1 MCNGKI
7 DPKAIEAASEFL
19 SHPESRHRK
28 EGNVQSDLE
37 ALLRAFEVGTLESH
51 YSTRDG
57 EADIYLPNRQTIIEV
72 KAYPLAETPDKP
84 QQGKSSESPRMQ
96 LNRYITSEIDRELT
110 ITPPDDEGFVHDDW
124 HGILT
129 DGRNW
134 HVYKYPHRWGSEGR
148 EYCPPKRFTNEA
160 KSLAEFLHSL
170 LAARSIGKNWIPGDP
185 GYLFVSMKEQL
196 DELYQELPEAA
207 RNTTATKFSL
217 WHDMMKTSGMVPN
230 DEEGQKRLF
239 VAHSFLIA
247 TVRFV
252 SHSLFSSQEERNLD
266 FALRDGFASWVLD
279 FTRGRKWAEEL
290 FEMVKNYDWRRREED
305 VLRSLYHHIVHKLDR
320 KLFGEFYT
328 PDWLA
333 GLMVEEVLDDEWI
346 DRAINAALY
355 AMRDGGSVRG
365 IGVLDPTC
373 GSGTFLYHAAQRLLS
388 APGMEKL
395 PSVKKAD
402 IVTQLVNGMD
412 IHPVA
417 VELARINL
425 ERTLPA
431 PPSEGASA
439 YRIHLGDSLQSDSD
453 RTGLFSH
460 TEEHLQLTTPQ
471 GRGVKEPMFLV
482 KSSRFADDMRL
493 MVDSAEAGKP
503 LPEFLTN
510 SMNECATQE
519 LRECHRALGD
529 IIREEGNSVWTW
541 YAINVSAP
549 YLLELRKIDRVV
561 ANLPW
566 VKLSDIQVEERR
578 KKMESF
584 GDKLGVRAKGKQAPH
599 SDIASCFILATRK
612 LYMSNPES
620 DPASW
625 LVKKSAIQSG
635 QWELFRNEH
644 SDTLRQ
650 SVDLEALQ
658 PFGGGDATR
667 SCLLMEHR
675 PMREF
680 DNSGAG
686 QLEAQL
692 KNGTNRPRQ
701 HDALKSAQAMFQFKA
716 VPKPP
721 PQVESEYL
729 NRHAIRQ
736 GATLVPH
743 VLALIAEAGEPDSEN
758 CVTITTQRAKHEP
771 WKQVRCQTG
780 SIPLNWVRPMLTSK
794 QMMPYI
800 PVLRQIK
807 AIVPIEEN
815 GEIHPDPGTACSF
828 WRELNEIYGH
838 RAGIGKAT
846 PKVLLQR
853 FDYQSMLSIQ
863 LKDSKSSGWRVLY
876 PTSGDI
882 MRSARLPAGESVAD
896 STLFWFAV
904 ATQEEAGYLVAL
916 LNASCL
922 RNAFKHCRDSGR
934 HFNLNPCRRVP
945 IPLYDKQDKQHHL
958 LAELCTQA
966 EDIAQ
971 EISKNKLSEQI
982 DISQI
987 KLSKLIREGLQAS
1000 ETGQEIERIV
1010 TELLPEQ
1017 TTNNHIDTS

>member
-1 MCNGKI
+1 MSNGKI

-57 EADIYLPNRQTIIEV
+57 EADIYLPNRRTIIEV

-170 LAARSIGKNWIPGDP
+170 LAARSIGKNWIPRDP

-417 VELARINL
+417 VELAKINL

-431 PPSEGASA
+431 PPSGGASA
-439 YRIHLGDSLQSDSD
+439 YRIHLGDSLQSDSN
-453 RTGLFSH
+453 RTENVMFSH
-460 TEEHLQLTTPQ
+460 TEEYLQLTTPQ
-471 GRGVKEPMFLV
+471 GREVKVPMFLV
-482 KSSRFADDMRL
+482 KSSKFADDMREI
-493 MVDSAEAGKP
+493 VNSAESDKSF
-503 LPEFLTN
+503 PEHLTI
-510 SMNECATQE
+510 SRSESETQK
-519 LRECHRALGD
+519 LRECHQALGEV
-529 IIREEGNSVWTW
+529 IREEGNSVWTW

-561 ANLPW
+561 ANPPW
-566 VKLSDIQVEERR
+566 VKISDIQVESRR
-578 KKMESF
+578 KKMEYF
-584 GDKLGVRAKGKQAPH
+584 GDKIGVRAGGKQAPH
-599 SDIASCFILATRK
+599 SDIASYFILAIRK
-612 LYMSNPES
+612 LYMNSPES

-635 QWELFRNEH
+635 QWEFFRKKH
-644 SDTLRQ
+644 SNTLKQ

-658 PFGGGDATR
+658 PFGGGDAR
-667 SCLLMEHR
+667 
-675 PMREF
+675 
-680 DNSGAG
+680 
-686 QLEAQL
+686 QEA
-692 KNGTNRPRQ
+692 
-701 HDALKSAQAMFQFKA
+701 
-716 VPKPP
+716 V
-721 PQVESEYL
+721 
-729 NRHAIRQ
+729 
-736 GATLVPH
+736 
-743 VLALIAEAGEPDSEN
+743 
-758 CVTITTQRAKHEP
+758 C
-771 WKQVRCQTG
+771 
-780 SIPLNWVRPMLTSK
+780 
-794 QMMPYI
+794 
-800 PVLRQIK
+800 
-807 AIVPIEEN
+807 
-815 GEIHPDPGTACSF
+815 
-828 WRELNEIYGH
+828 
-838 RAGIGKAT
+838 
-846 PKVLLQR
+846 
-853 FDYQSMLSIQ
+853 
-863 LKDSKSSGWRVLY
+863 
-876 PTSGDI
+876 
-882 MRSARLPAGESVAD
+882 
-896 STLFWFAV
+896 
-904 ATQEEAGYLVAL
+904 
-916 LNASCL
+916 
-922 RNAFKHCRDSGR
+922 
-934 HFNLNPCRRVP
+934 
-945 IPLYDKQDKQHHL
+945 
-958 LAELCTQA
+958 
-966 EDIAQ
+966 
-971 EISKNKLSEQI
+971 
-982 DISQI
+982 
-987 KLSKLIREGLQAS
+987 
-1000 ETGQEIERIV
+1000 
-1010 TELLPEQ
+1010 
-1017 TTNNHIDTS
+1017 